1 MSAPTCSL
9 PVDASEEPTP
19 QLGDPQPREVGRPK
33 LGRPRRIR
41 ITTTVEPAKL
51 ALLREHARR
60 AKKSIGQL
68 ADEHVKKRFEAGAD
82 PREP

>member
-1 MSAPTCSL
+1 MSS
-9 PVDASEEPTP
+9 SEEPPARATTNP
-19 QLGDPQPREVGRPK
+19 EPRAIGRPK

-41 ITTTVEPAKL
+41 ITTTIEPSKL

-60 AKKSIGQL
+60 VRKSIGQL

>member
-1 MSAPTCSL
+1 MGSL
-9 PVDASEEPTP
+9 HVKAREEPPAQAATNP
-19 QLGDPQPREVGRPK
+19 EARAIGRPK

-41 ITTTVEPAKL
+41 ITTTIEPSKL

-60 AKKSIGQL
+60 VRKSIGQL
-68 ADEHVKKRFEAGAD
+68 ADEHVQKRFEAGAD